1 MILRV
6 HRRGKDVVVA
16 ACDEDLID
24 RTFRCGELRL
34 NVSSSFYGTETCD
47 EDEFLA
53 ALRLCTSANL
63 VGERTIEIAVRAGFI
78 RRDGI
83 LRVGDVPHAQLY
95 KISGSG

>member
-24 RTFRCGELRL
+24 RIIRCGELRL
-34 NVSSSFYGTETCD
+34 HISRNFYGTEICD
-47 EDEFLA
+47 EEEFLA
-53 ALRLCTSANL
+53 ALKVCTSANL
-63 VGERTIEIAVRAGFI
+63 VGKKTITIAIKAGFI
-78 RRDGI
+78 RREGI
-83 LRVGDVPHAQLY
+83 IEFGDVPHAQLY